1 MVRTFVESS
10 AFSHR
15 VNKEHSGLL
24 REIQEEILENP
35 SCGRI
40 IQGTGGL
47 RKVRF
52 GDESR
57 GKGKRGGFRVIFLD
71 LPHVERTYLLAIY
84 DKNEK
89 DDISTDEK
97 KILRDLV
104 ARLKKEAEK

>member
-1 MVRTFVESS
+1 MED
-10 AFSHR
+10 
-15 VNKEHSGLL
+15 
-24 REIQEEILENP
+24 P

-47 RKVRF
+47 RKTRI

-89 DDISTDEK
+89 DDISSDEK

-104 ARLKKEAEK
+104 AKLKKEAEK

>member
-15 VNKEHSGLL
+15 VNKERSGLL

-47 RKVRF
+47 RKTRI

-89 DDISTDEK
+89 DDISPDEK

>member
-1 MVRTFVESS
+1 MLRTFVESS

-15 VNKEHSGLL
+15 VNKERPGLL
-24 REIQEEILENP
+24 REIQEEILGNP

-47 RKVRF
+47 RKVRI

-89 DDISTDEK
+89 DDISPDEK
-97 KILRDLV
+97 KILRGLV
-104 ARLKKEAEK
+104 AKMKKEVEK